1 MQHATKSTQKTRRDN
16 GRPRRY
22 SKKSF
27 KASVRTDAQHHEL
40 VPTRHRQN
48 ELEANSSDS
57 SLPAN
62 TSLLSS
68 ITSTLIIPYINKID
82 PTKLILGVLLTITMV
97 LMQYGTRQSSLQLSF
112 TTTTALKLNNSH
124 NDGIHFSEIALL
136 DDNKGH
142 QAQSQVSIPT
152 EYSHFVELSEFANAV
167 EASRIQHRKQQTE
180 QYKTQLHGNAK
191 VRRLQQIVPNDPE
204 ITSNAVP
211 DDDEEAEMQHAM
223 DAAWDQTIQQADSS
237 HIQQMQE
244 SSLLPLHNTKHVP
257 FFWHIPRAGGT
268 TLSTYFGT
276 CLGLVQASSSYSSP
290 PVYTR
295 WEDQEF
301 ANRFKDPTLYVV
313 HMKMQQF
320 VNVDLNDFQGVM
332 RAVKGKLISSDLADL
347 VVVQDVSMGS
357 FLLEEARDSD
367 STSPNHPSDKSKVK
381 GVLFSIFRH
390 PVERAISSFYSKQQ
404 VHDVHFDPSLEIY
417 SLTDWANSPQYIN
430 DYMVRSLVGKL
441 NEQSPQNQPPLNRND
456 LDVAKEILRRKC
468 LIGLTD
474 EKSESLKRFE
484 KFFDWNADEA
494 HRHESVNS
502 EDKSAERTRAE
513 KWRKSIIKDEEC
525 KDRLLHYS
533 WEKKHKHDIPEEND
547 VSYKLL
553 ESKNRYDIELYI
565 YARQLFDEQYYQLGF
580 HDDTT

>member
-1 MQHATKSTQKTRRDN
+1 MKSTQKTKRDN

-22 SKKSF
+22 NKKSF
-27 KASVRTDAQHHEL
+27 KAAVRNDAQYHEL
-40 VPTRHRQN
+40 VPTPHRQN
-48 ELEANSSDS
+48 ELQTNSSDS
-57 SLPAN
+57 SIPAN
-62 TSLLSS
+62 TPLLSS
-68 ITSTLIIPYINKID
+68 ISSRLIIPYINKID
-82 PTKLILGVLLTITMV
+82 ATKLSLGVLLTIAMV
-97 LMQYGTRQSSLQLSF
+97 LMQYGTRQSSVQPSF
-112 TTTTALKLNNSH
+112 ATRTTLKPNNNG
-124 NDGIHFSEIALL
+124 NDGIHFSKIALF

-167 EASRIQHRKQQTE
+167 EALRIQHRKQQTE
-180 QYKTQLHGNAK
+180 QHNTQLRKNANK
-191 VRRLQQIVPNDPE
+191 RRLEQNFPK
-204 ITSNAVP
+204 P

-244 SSLLPLHNTKHVP
+244 ASLLTSLHNTKYVP

-268 TLSTYFGT
+268 TLSTLFGT

-290 PVYTR
+290 AVYTR

-301 ANRFKDPTLYVV
+301 ATRFKDPTLYVV
-313 HMKMQQF
+313 HMKKQQF

-357 FLLEEARDSD
+357 FLLEENGDSG
-367 STSPNHPSDKSKVK
+367 SAAPNHPSDEQQFK
-381 GVLFSIFRH
+381 GVLFSLFRH

-441 NEQSPQNQPPLNRND
+441 NERSPLNQQPLNRND

-484 KFFDWNADEA
+484 KFFDWNAEEA
-494 HRHESVNS
+494 RRHESVNG
-502 EDKSAERTRAE
+502 EEKTAERTRNE
-513 KWRKSIIKDEEC
+513 KWRKEIIKDEEC

-533 WEKKHKHDIPEEND
+533 WEKKHKHVIPEEND

-580 HDDTT
+580 DDDTK

>member
-1 MQHATKSTQKTRRDN
+1 MADPGGITR
-16 GRPRRY
+16 
-22 SKKSF
+22 
-27 KASVRTDAQHHEL
+27 KASRQLCEMTHGITNLCLHRIDKTSYRRTLQIL
-40 VPTRHRQN
+40 I
-48 ELEANSSDS
+48 
-57 SLPAN
+57 PAN
-62 TSLLSS
+62 TPLLSS
-68 ITSTLIIPYINKID
+68 ISSRLIIPYINKID
-82 PTKLILGVLLTITMV
+82 ATKLSLGVLLTIAMV
-97 LMQYGTRQSSLQLSF
+97 LMQYGTRQSSIQPSF
-112 TTTTALKLNNSH
+112 ATRTTLKPNNNG
-124 NDGIHFSEIALL
+124 NDSIHFSKIALL

-167 EASRIQHRKQQTE
+167 EALQIQHRKQQTE
-180 QYKTQLHGNAK
+180 QHNTKLRRNANI
-191 VRRLQQIVPNDPE
+191 RRLEQNFL
-204 ITSNAVP
+204 NP

-223 DAAWDQTIQQADSS
+223 DAAWDQTIQQAHSS
-237 HIQQMQE
+237 HLQQMQE
-244 SSLLPLHNTKHVP
+244 ASLLTSLHNTKYVP

-268 TLSTYFGT
+268 TLSTLFGT

-290 PVYTR
+290 AVYTR

-301 ANRFKDPTLYVV
+301 ATRFKDPTLYVV
-313 HMKMQQF
+313 HMKKQQF

-357 FLLEEARDSD
+357 FLLEENGDSG
-367 STSPNHPSDKSKVK
+367 SAAPNHPSDEPQFK
-381 GVLFSIFRH
+381 GVLFSLFRH

-441 NEQSPQNQPPLNRND
+441 NERSPLNQQPLNRND

-484 KFFDWNADEA
+484 KFFDWNAEEA
-494 HRHESVNS
+494 RRHESVNG
-502 EDKSAERTRAE
+502 EDKTAERTRNE
-513 KWRKSIIKDEEC
+513 KWRKEIIKDEEC

-533 WEKKHKHDIPEEND
+533 WEKKHKHVIPEEND

-580 HDDTT
+580 DDDTK